1 MATIPLYDASIGVAN
16 HSLHTLRDLLQ
27 KAQAH
32 PDAASMPS
40 LRLAPDMHPLTAQVQ
55 YVSNF
60 SKKMVERLAGR
71 TVDAWE
77 DNEETMEQLFAR
89 IDKTIDLLKTVK
101 REDVDAIQGK
111 TLPLKVGPYDG
122 IVATV
127 PQYVL
132 GFALPNMMFHLS
144 IAYGLLRM
152 KGLEIGKADLLKNFM
167 HDFFALPPKDSAPA
181 Q

>member
-1 MATIPLYDASIGVAN
+1 MATISVYDATIGVAN

-27 KAQAH
+27 KAQDH

-40 LRLAPDMHPLTAQVQ
+40 LRLVPDMNPLSAQVQ

-60 SKKMVERLAGR
+60 SKKMVERMAGR
-71 TVDAWE
+71 TLDVWE

-101 REDVDAIQGK
+101 REDVDPIHGK
-111 TLPLKVGPYDG
+111 TVSVSLGRFGEIDT
-122 IVATV
+122 TV
-127 PQYVL
+127 SQYVL

-144 IAYGLLRM
+144 IAYALLRM
-152 KGLEIGKADLLKNFM
+152 KGLDIGKADLLKHFM
-167 HDFFALPPKDSAPA
+167 ADFFPIPPKDSAPA